1 MRCRRRRL
9 WNLPPSEQLEQR
21 LLLTV
26 KVKFNPNSGLLKITG
41 DKDANNVTLDGL
53 ANPGSLEVFIN
64 NALHDT
70 YSGVKSLKINL
81 KDGNDKLNMAFLDLA
96 GNVNLKF
103 GDGADVL
110 DIGSF
115 TALGSAG
122 NGPSHFGGFFKAEFG
137 NDEGDFVEMTNGVD
151 IHGDVTINGASDARL
166 TGDGTTP
173 QGELGLDLYFRS
185 DFTINLADFGDVDND
200 GRNLYAINLYVQGQ
214 TLIDASENVDH
225 FMMLMNRFDGNFTA
239 FMDDGDDDLFINFSG
254 NQKNEFGAG
263 AFFNGGD
270 DNDIFTLGSGNLF
283 SGSPPVIT
291 NFETIV

>member
-1 MRCRRRRL
+1 MRRPSRSHT
-9 WNLPPSEQLEQR
+9 LPQPEQLEQR

-41 DKDANNVTLDGL
+41 DSDANIVTLDGL
-53 ANPGSLEVFIN
+53 TTPGSLEVFIGN
-64 NALHDT
+64 TLHNT
-70 YSGVKSLKINL
+70 YNGVKSLKINL

-115 TALGSAG
+115 TALGSGG
-122 NGPSHFGGFFKAEFG
+122 NGPSHFGGIFKAEFG
-137 NDEGDFVEMTNGVD
+137 ADPGDFVEMTNGVT
-151 IHGDVTINGASDARL
+151 IEGDATINGASDARL
-166 TGDGTTP
+166 LGDGTSP
-173 QGELGLDLYFRS
+173 QGEFNLDVAFRS
-185 DFTINLADFGDVDND
+185 DLTINLADFGDVDND

-239 FMDDGDDDLFINFSG
+239 LMDDGDDDLFINFSG

-263 AFFNGGD
+263 VTFNGGD

-291 NFETIV
+291 NFETVV